1 MTNQGSSKPDIGR
14 VMELYKLLVEF
25 RGVKR
30 ALKVPPEI
38 KDYENDVEHSYNLAM
53 IGWFLSNYFPKLN
66 SDKIVKIALAHDMV
80 EVHAGDTFVYGPKN
94 ETKDKEKREQEA
106 QKKLEIDWKD
116 FPGMLQAIKE
126 YKSRKSP
133 EAKFV
138 YALDKLIP
146 AMMNYLGDGH
156 VWKEHGI
163 SLGMVMAEK
172 NKKIPVSP
180 EINDYLAQLFELLK
194 ANPQLFPQKRASK
207 E

>member
-1 MTNQGSSKPDIGR
+1 
-14 VMELYKLLVEF
+14 
-25 RGVKR
+25 
-30 ALKVPPEI
+30 
-38 KDYENDVEHSYNLAM
+38 
-53 IGWFLSNYFPKLN
+53 
-66 SDKIVKIALAHDMV
+66 
-80 EVHAGDTFVYGPKN
+80 
-94 ETKDKEKREQEA
+94 
-106 QKKLEIDWKD
+106 
-116 FPGMLQAIKE
+116 MLQAIKE

-163 SLGMVMAEK
+163 SLDMVMAEK